1 MFESMSIAET
11 LLYST
16 VKINAIAQG
25 SIISTGTGFFS
36 TFNRTSDQFSPVIIT
51 NKHVIENADTIHIK
65 CHIKD
70 QNSNKPS
77 GKFVDVNITLDG
89 GVINHPDEN
98 VDLCAISFAEVINR
112 SIEGGTVIFNSIIE
126 MDLIPDES
134 EWEML
139 DAIEEVTMTG
149 CPNGLSDDTNN
160 LPLVRKGITASN
172 PSMPY
177 NGRQEFVVDMACFP
191 GSSGSPIFLYN
202 PMGYFDKHNGTYQI
216 GNARLKLLGI
226 LYAGPLIN
234 QKGQIVLN
242 TNLNFEIA
250 SMMHLG
256 YAIRSSELKRLEKYF
271 IENYC

>member
-1 MFESMSIAET
+1 MFKTMSVAEK

-16 VKINAIAQG
+16 VKITAIAQG
-25 SIISTGTGFFS
+25 NIIGTGTGFYS
-36 TFNRTSDQFSPVIIT
+36 TFNRTSDSCLPVIIT
-51 NKHVIENADTIHIK
+51 NKHVIRGADTIDIK

-77 GKFVDVNITLDG
+77 GNLVNISISLNG

-112 SIEGGTVIFNSIIE
+112 SMNGGTCVFNSIIE

-160 LPLVRKGITASN
+160 LPLVRRGITASN
-172 PSMPY
+172 PSKPY

-191 GSSGSPIFLYN
+191 GSSGSPVFLYN
-202 PMGYFDKHNGTYQI
+202 PMGYFDKHSGSYQM
-216 GNARLKLLGI
+216 GNVRLKLLGI
-226 LYAGPLIN
+226 LYAGPQIN
-234 QKGQIVLN
+234 QRGQIFLD
-242 TNLNFEIA
+242 TSLKFEIA

-256 YAIRSSELKRLEKYF
+256 YVIRSSELKKLEEYF
-271 IENYC
+271 IANHC

>member
-1 MFESMSIAET
+1 MFESMSTAEK

-16 VKINAIAQG
+16 VKINAISQG
-25 SIISTGTGFFS
+25 NIISTGTGFYS
-36 TFNRTSDQFSPVIIT
+36 TFNRTSDGYLPVIIT
-51 NKHVIENADTIHIK
+51 NKHVIRGADTIHIK

-77 GKFVDVNITLDG
+77 GSLVNINISLNG
-89 GVINHPDEN
+89 RVINHPDDN

-112 SIEGGTVIFNSIIE
+112 SLNGGTDVFNSIIE

-160 LPLVRKGITASN
+160 LPLVRRGITASD
-172 PSMPY
+172 PSKLY

-191 GSSGSPIFLYN
+191 GSSGSPVFLYN
-202 PMGYFDKHNGTYQI
+202 PMGYFDKHTGGYQI
-216 GNARLKLLGI
+216 GNVRLKLLGI
-226 LYAGPLIN
+226 LYAGPQIN
-234 QKGQIVLN
+234 QRGQIVLD
-242 TNLNFEIA
+242 TSLKFEIA

-256 YAIRSSELKRLEKYF
+256 YVIRSSELKKLEEYF
-271 IENYC
+271 IANHC